1 MIFCAADK
9 ACGFAFKKRCR
20 CLCCAWMPLWK
31 LLLIPV
37 YRFLMHNT
45 KTKQEK
51 IQKPLFHAA
60 VHQPA
65 ALRWLSRP
73 ARGKKEGW
81 LRIEAVC
88 SSALSL
94 QGSKQ
99 FFLLFFFLFVYIII
113 QKLLYSVVFQRE
125 SLKDSKNN
133 DSFNKH
139 WAATAPVRAAHT

>member
-1 MIFCAADK
+1 
-9 ACGFAFKKRCR
+9 
-20 CLCCAWMPLWK
+20 
-31 LLLIPV
+31 
-37 YRFLMHNT
+37 MHNT

-99 FFLLFFFLFVYIII
+99 FFFVIFLSFCLYYNSEAPLFRSISKRIFKRQ
-113 QKLLYSVVFQRE
+113 QKQ
-125 SLKDSKNN
+125 
-133 DSFNKH
+133 
-139 WAATAPVRAAHT
+139 